1 MSLSKQDIQNILSED
16 FITLAV
22 RIGILIFV
30 VFMCVR
36 YFAPFASLI
45 LWGLILAVSLYP
57 IYLRFLSKMGNRHG
71 RTATVMVLIGL
82 LVIGIPTIMI
92 GTSFAERVIT
102 TYNAIE
108 NNTFHVEQPNPKIA
122 EWPVVGEKIY
132 STWNQIADDLPG
144 YINENQEQITNLSK
158 GIVSGALN
166 TMTGILL
173 FLVSLI
179 IAGIMMAYG
188 ESSSASFQKIFQ
200 RIAGPRRGPDLW
212 KLSVGTIRSVANGV
226 IGIAFIQALILG
238 IGLILADIPAA
249 GVLAIVILFLGIAQ
263 LPAILI
269 TIPAI
274 GYMWTLGD
282 LSTTMNIIMT
292 LYLVVGGFSDGILK
306 PLLLGRGVDA
316 PMPVIL
322 IGAIGGMIT
331 AGIIGLFIGAVFLAV
346 GYQIFMDW
354 VYLEDN
360 PASQEEHEAG

>member
-1 MSLSKQDIQNILSED
+1 MSLSRQDVQSILSED
-16 FITLAV
+16 FMTLAV
-22 RIGILIFV
+22 RIGILIFL

-36 YFAPFASLI
+36 YFAPFASLM

-71 RTATVMVLIGL
+71 RTATVMVLVGL
-82 LVIGIPTIMI
+82 IILGVPTAMI
-92 GTSFAERVIT
+92 ASSFAEQVYT
-102 TYNAIE
+102 TYNAVE
-108 NNTFHVEQPNPKIA
+108 NNTLKIREPDPRVA
-122 EWPVVGEKIY
+122 DWPIIGEKLY
-132 STWNQIADDLPG
+132 STWANIANDLPG
-144 YINENQEQITNLSK
+144 YINDNQDQITNLTK

-188 ESSSASFQKIFQ
+188 ESGSASFQKIYR
-200 RIAGPRRGPDLW
+200 RIAGPRRGPELW
-212 KLSVGTIRSVANGV
+212 SLSVGTIRSVANGV

-249 GVLAIVILFLGIAQ
+249 GVLAVVILFLGIAQ
-263 LPAILI
+263 LPALLI

-292 LYLVVGGFSDGILK
+292 IYLIIGGFSDGILK
-306 PLLLGRGVDA
+306 PILLGRGVDA

-346 GYQIFMDW
+346 GYMIFMGW
-354 VYLEDN
+354 VDAGDES
-360 PASQEEHEAG
+360 ASQGEHEAK